1 MTAKEKKNL
10 STSEQHVV
18 GSNLQRVRLEKSLT
32 LEDVNQA
39 TRISLANLRAI
50 ESMRYERLPADT
62 FTRGQITLYGNFLGL
77 DGRQIAKQFII
88 ERDSGKETGSFR
100 KKRLGTHPLTAK
112 QLAEPTHMSSA
123 TIAGILLLLI
133 VLSITG
139 FCMYTSW
146 NPFAFLTNQTK
157 NLSSSVLNTFHP
169 ANPATGGNRA
179 NLKNL
184 NLTALFLKDSQIT
197 ISLDNKESIKKIY
210 TKGTSAHWKA
220 EKKIHLEFSQPDSA
234 ELRLNN
240 ISLPFPQ
247 GVDGHYILLIP
258 AATSTP

>member
-1 MTAKEKKNL
+1 MTAKEKQSL
-10 STSEQHVV
+10 STSEQHVA

-32 LEDVNQA
+32 LEEVTQA

-50 ESMRYERLPADT
+50 ESMTYERLPADI
-62 FTRGQITLYGNFLGL
+62 FTKGQITLYGNFLGL
-77 DGRQIAKQFII
+77 DGRQIARQFFI
-88 ERDSGKETGSFR
+88 ERDGGKESDSFH
-100 KKRLGTHPLTAK
+100 KKKLKHHSLTPK
-112 QLAEPTHMSSA
+112 LLAEPTHISSA

-169 ANPATGGNRA
+169 ANPATSNRA
-179 NLKNL
+179 SLKPL
-184 NLTALFLKDSQIT
+184 HLTALFLKDSLVT
-197 ISLDNKESIKKIY
+197 ISLDNKESNKKKY
-210 TKGTSAHWKA
+210 SKGASAHWKA

-234 ELRLNN
+234 ELQLNN
-240 ISLPFPQ
+240 TSLPFPQ
-247 GVDGHYILLIP
+247 GVDGHYVLRIP
-258 AATSTP
+258 AETSTP